1 LVKKFDCGNTAND
14 MVMKLYASKQSV
26 ATQIKKR
33 KEALIKFFV
42 VQAIQVA
49 ALHLFFSLN
58 ECPA

>member
-1 LVKKFDCGNTAND
+1 